1 MVKRKT
7 KQKKTGKPRR
17 PRKTTALPAVI
28 YPAVVDY
35 ECVVHLWSDS
45 EDMAAYAAEEMARI
59 IETRW
64 HRDNLADAQG
74 SEDE

>member
-1 MVKRKT
+1 
-7 KQKKTGKPRR
+7 
-17 PRKTTALPAVI
+17 VI

-74 SEDE
+74 NEDE